1 MEKRPRRGLF
11 VRALCSHVLSGLSPD
26 SVDKPPAVMREPPP
40 LAAAPA
46 TERSERVGEEAEF
59 LRKSD
64 LSTYA
69 PGFLSAHVLTR
80 PPGLSA
86 GENAHGQ
93 AATAFASPLW
103 FRAVL
108 RFKVRLYAVTEFFRQ
123 FVQAFAQGGLFVGIQ
138 CVQFLEQR
146 QALAFDESRHV
157 ERGLLLFVH
166 VLPSPLL
173 MLFG

>member
-11 VRALCSHVLSGLSPD
+11 VRAFCSHVLSGLSPD
-26 SVDKPPAVMREPPP
+26 SVDKLSAVMREPPP

-59 LRKSD
+59 PRKSD

-69 PGFLSAHVLTR
+69 LVFLSAHDLTR

-93 AATAFASPLW
+93 AATAFASP
-103 FRAVL
+103 FMVPCC
-108 RFKVRLYAVTEFFRQ
+108 T
-123 FVQAFAQGGLFVGIQ
+123 
-138 CVQFLEQR
+138 
-146 QALAFDESRHV
+146 ALQSVSVCCYR
-157 ERGLLLFVH
+157 
-166 VLPSPLL
+166 VLPPVRAAARTGWPVRRHPVRPVSRATSGSG
-173 MLFG
+173 F

>member
-26 SVDKPPAVMREPPP
+26 SVDKPSAVMREPPP

-59 LRKSD
+59 HRPSD

-86 GENAHGQ
+86 GEHAHGQ
-93 AATAFASPLW
+93 AATAFASPFMVPYRTALQS
-103 FRAVL
+103 VS
-108 RFKVRLYAVTEFFRQ
+108 VRCYR
-123 FVQAFAQGGLFVGIQ
+123 
-138 CVQFLEQR
+138 
-146 QALAFDESRHV
+146 
-157 ERGLLLFVH
+157 
-166 VLPSPLL
+166 VLPPVRAGVRTWWPVRRHPERPVSRA
-173 MLFG
+173 MSGSGF